1 MWRKDQK
8 ADFKHT
14 RYSVADVLLDVGEVL
29 GGESL
34 LALLGQPLFQ
44 AAQNLSASND
54 WQTFEASLYCIRGIS
69 RLVPSTEAS
78 VLPQVMALLPS
89 VPPQHPQLLYTSALT
104 IAAYSEWLASA
115 RNVSAL
121 LPPVLTLLATA
132 LSAQEEA
139 PSAAAVAL
147 QHVCDTCSAHIAST
161 SGHMDALLGVYER
174 TLNPE
179 TRPGDPSI
187 RLENEHVMHVI
198 EGVCKVVNKLPP
210 ERSEQL
216 LQSLC
221 APILNPLQQLAIATQ
236 QGSVQPSAGL
246 FVQHLDRLSEVFR
259 CYRSPRPLADAF
271 ARMWPLVQTLFA
283 LKGGDTRIMERLC
296 RACKL
301 AVRARSA
308 CPC

>member
-1 MWRKDQK
+1 
-8 ADFKHT
+8 
-14 RYSVADVLLDVGEVL
+14 VADVLLDVGEVL
-29 GGESL
+29 GGE
-34 LALLGQPLFQ
+34 ALLGLLAQPLFQ
-44 AAQNLSASND
+44 AAQSLPATND

-69 RLVPSTEAS
+69 RLVPPTESA

-89 VPPQHPQLLYTSALT
+89 VPQQHPQLLYTSALT

-132 LSAQEEA
+132 LTGPEEA
-139 PSAAAVAL
+139 PSAAAVAF

-161 SGHMDALLGVYER
+161 SGHVDALLGVYER

-179 TRPGDPSI
+179 TRPNEPAI

-198 EGVCKVVNKLPP
+198 EGVCKVVNKLPAD
-210 ERSEQL
+210 RGEQL

-221 APILNPLQQLAIATQ
+221 APILNPLQQLVVSMQ
-236 QGSVQPSAGL
+236 QGGAQPSAGQ

-271 ARMWPLVQTLFA
+271 GRMWPLVQTLFA
-283 LKGGDTRIMERLC
+283 LKGSDTRIMERLC

-301 AVRARSA
+301 AVRLCKLFKSVSKSFFKSKHYI
-308 CPC
+308 